1 MKIFFA
7 CITVLFIVTSLSA
20 QQPNGINNKSSV
32 TEFELIPKLDV
43 INKSLKTEID
53 KKSVAVA
60 HETMHLRISNDNIDN
75 VKKKLKKYYS
85 LSEYHEPV
93 QMVDTKSQEKVEIKS
108 AEKRYATGIDDFLNI
123 EDSTIFRENFKDGL
137 TESQIHPRSR
147 KWWQLIKIIHQL
159 DKKLLDVENSIS
171 EESVTN
177 LVNVGRLHS
186 RDIAYEILLKDAKQG
201 MCEASEIIFGFPDF
215 ANEIALLTEE
225 QKKFYRAIKK
235 RYNELANKIK
245 FDDSVDCK

>member
-7 CITVLFIVTSLSA
+7 CIAVLFVVTSLSA

-60 HETMHLRISNDNIDN
+60 HETMHLRISNDNIDD

-85 LSEYHEPV
+85 LLEYHEPV
-93 QMVDTKSQEKVEIKS
+93 QMVDAKSQEKVEIKS
-108 AEKRYATGIDDFLNI
+108 AEKRYATEIDDFLNI
-123 EDSTIFRENFKDGL
+123 EDSTIFRENFMDGL

-147 KWWQLIKIIHQL
+147 KWWQLIVLVYSLDNYLKKI
-159 DKKLLDVENSIS
+159 
-171 EESVTN
+171 EESVSSEKVKKLVSDYGVTLNDAYN
-177 LVNVGRLHS
+177 LLQGKAKEDMCKANNMM
-186 RDIAYEILLKDAKQG
+186 YEFSNYSD
-201 MCEASEIIFGFPDF
+201 EIKV
-215 ANEIALLTEE
+215 LSEE
-225 QKKFYRAIKK
+225 QMKFYKNVKK
-235 RYNELANKIK
+235 RCNELYDKINP
-245 FDDSVDCK
+245 DCQ

>member
-7 CITVLFIVTSLSA
+7 CIAALFIVTSLSA

-60 HETMHLRISNDNIDN
+60 HETMRLRISNDNIDN

-93 QMVDTKSQEKVEIKS
+93 QMVEPKSQEKFEIKS
-108 AEKRYATGIDDFLNI
+108 AWKRYATEIDDFLNI
-123 EDSTIFRENFKDGL
+123 EDSTIFREKFMDGL

-147 KWWQLIKIIHQL
+147 KWWQLIDLIHSLDTYLKKI
-159 DKKLLDVENSIS
+159 
-171 EESVTN
+171 EESVSSEKVKKLADDYGVTLNDAYN
-177 LVNVGRLHS
+177 LLQGKAKEDMCKANYMM
-186 RDIAYEILLKDAKQG
+186 YEFSNYSD
-201 MCEASEIIFGFPDF
+201 EIKV
-215 ANEIALLTEE
+215 LSEE
-225 QKKFYRAIKK
+225 QMKFYKNVKK
-235 RYNELANKIK
+235 RCNELYDKINP
-245 FDDSVDCK
+245 DCQ